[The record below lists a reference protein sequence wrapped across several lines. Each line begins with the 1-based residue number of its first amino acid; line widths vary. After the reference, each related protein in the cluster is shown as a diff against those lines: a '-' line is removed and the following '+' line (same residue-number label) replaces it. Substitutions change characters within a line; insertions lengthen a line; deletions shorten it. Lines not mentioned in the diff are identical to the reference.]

1 MSIKEIINWSEVWA
15 ILIPLIVLIWKRN
28 NESYLR
34 PVKIYIIAAF
44 TLNLAIDVIAETKGS
59 WGIDA
64 TNFFWNNNVFYNIS
78 SIVRLLLFS
87 WFFILLNQRFMH
99 RIKALIPF
107 GFLIF
112 VLINF
117 IFFEKFIP
125 QGDDESFSSRLLA
138 TEAALLLF
146 YCLQYFIYLMLEDRG
161 VTITK
166 EKGFWVITGL
176 TIYVATSF
184 FIFLFYDYLSRVTRD
199 FAVGIWDIHNIAFI
213 IFCLCMAKQFYNKN
227 E

>member
-1 MSIKEIINWSEVWA
+1 M
-15 ILIPLIVLIWKRN
+15 LIPLTIMIWKRN
-28 NESYLR
+28 RTDYLK
-34 PVKIYIIAAF
+34 PVRIYIVFAF
-44 TLNLAIDVIAETKGS
+44 ILNLVIDIIAETKGS
-59 WGIDA
+59 WGIDE
-64 TNFFWNNNVFYNIS
+64 TNFFWNNNVFYNIT
-78 SIVRLLLFS
+78 SIVRLILFA
-87 WFFILLNQRFMH
+87 WFFILLKQRFMH

-107 GFLIF
+107 GFLVF

-117 IFFEKFIP
+117 IFFEKFVP

-138 TEAALLLF
+138 TEAALLVF
-146 YCLQYFIYLMLEDRG
+146 YCLQYFIFLMIEDRSD
-161 VTITK
+161 TISK
-166 EKGFWVITGL
+166 QKGFWVVTGL

-213 IFCLCMAKQFYNKN
+213 IFCICMARQFYIKN